1 MTGLYSI
8 VGTPSPNLYATMN
21 LLRTLVQ
28 TTLGDHRVI
37 IANSLEALRKEF
49 PSPEAREG
57 RPVILFSDY
66 PEPDMMETYY
76 KLDAPLAVCLDDF
89 KTIAHFSVASRG
101 LGGVEATRFATMGL
115 VNLERA
121 SLDPPPLS
129 LIVRD
134 RNTLLTALIH
144 GLAWLYQVPI
154 DAEAV
159 SRVLAS
165 SGFPEKPDATL
176 GDYEAVSL
184 SAYDNARELLEQ
196 RSPLENELIDFLAPQ
211 YDPIASG
218 RRLEKMEWPVYA
230 LLRPEF
236 PDRLTI
242 GPIDLTGPAR
252 HVYYGPYFALPAGA
266 WSADISFEVQD
277 CLSENR
283 IAVDVFAGKV
293 LTIIN
298 ATLPPRGVFGCQLRF
313 QLETHSQPAEV
324 RLQLLTGA
332 IEGVLQMRKIA
343 LRRLS
348 SLDERDKDVQ

>member
-1 MTGLYSI
+1 
-8 VGTPSPNLYATMN
+8 
-21 LLRTLVQ
+21 
-28 TTLGDHRVI
+28 
-37 IANSLEALRKEF
+37 
-49 PSPEAREG
+49 
-57 RPVILFSDY
+57 
-66 PEPDMMETYY
+66 MMETYY
-76 KLDAPLAVCLDDF
+76 KLKAPLAVCLDDF
-89 KTIAHFSVASRG
+89 KTVAHYSVATRG
-101 LGGVEATRFATMGL
+101 FGGVEATRFATMGL
-115 VNLERA
+115 VNVERA

-144 GLAWLYQVPI
+144 GLAWLYQIPV
-154 DAEAV
+154 DGDGV

-165 SGFPEKPDATL
+165 SGFPERADATL
-176 GDYEAVSL
+176 GDYEAASL
-184 SAYDNARELLEQ
+184 SAYGNARELLEQ

-211 YDPIASG
+211 YDPIAAG
-218 RRLEKMEWPVYA
+218 QRVEQMEWPVFA

-313 QLETHSQPAEV
+313 EIEHHSEPAEI
-324 RLQLLTGA
+324 RLQLLSGA
-332 IEGVLQMRKIA
+332 IEGALQMRKIE
-343 LRRLS
+343 LRRLTA
-348 SLDERDKDVQ
+348 RDTEEKARTG